1 MYIGDLH
8 IHSRYSRA
16 TSKDCTPEHLDLWAR
31 KKGIHIVGTGDFTHP
46 AWREELKEKL
56 EPAEDGLYVLK
67 KEYRIGGAGESGM
80 QPRFV
85 VTGEISSIYK
95 KGDRVRKVHSL
106 LLLPGLEAA
115 EALARRLELIGNI
128 HSDGRPI
135 LGIPCRDLLEI
146 MLETCPEGIYVPA
159 HIWTPHFSLFGA
171 FSGFETIEECFE
183 DLTPHIHAL
192 ETGLS
197 SDPPM
202 NWRVAAL
209 DRFHLIS
216 NSDAHSPAK
225 LGREANL
232 FDIEL
237 SYRGLTDAIQEGKGL
252 AGTIEFFPEEGKYHF
267 DGHRKCGLC
276 ISPQETAKY
285 GGRCPVCGKKITIGV
300 LNRIEQ
306 LADADREEGFLLPSG
321 RPFQSL
327 VPLPEV
333 IGASMGISPAGKK
346 AVEKYEQMIG
356 SLGPEFAILREIP
369 VEDIRKA
376 AGPLLAEGIR
386 RLREGKVERTPGF
399 DGEYGKIGLLTPE
412 DISSLEGQM
421 SLFTAEEMRAME
433 KSRQAEGVPDAA
445 GAGKGS
451 AAGGQKGPT
460 RKEVSGQDT
469 GRTKAPESDG
479 QQTGILE
486 EEGEASALAQME
498 PQALQPEET
507 GGLNERQREAVER
520 VGRSVAVIAGPGA
533 GKTRTLIARLNHL
546 LETRGIPPEEIT
558 AVTFTNKAAEEMRAR
573 TADSSQG
580 EGKLRK
586 DARKGQKCQKD
597 LKNRNA
603 ADVWIGTFHAICSRF
618 LQEAGRSFVVADEGL
633 QVELA
638 EKALREFGKKDS
650 PGKFLQE
657 LSRAKNGL
665 TGSLTGTGASDAFA
679 AVKNPDGQ
687 PGSGKD
693 SALGFLPGESQ
704 NRRVYEYYQKLLRQA
719 DALDY
724 DDLLLETVRL
734 LEELPEDAP
743 QRRRF
748 SYLLIDEF
756 QDINPLQY
764 HLVKEWGRGGMEL
777 FVIGDP
783 DQSIYGF
790 RGCDPKVFS
799 RLEEEYP
806 DTAVIRLEE
815 NYRSAPAILHGALG
829 VISHNEGGQRRMAAK
844 AGKGEDR
851 DGLPVRIVSAEDER
865 REAIFVAKE
874 ITRQIGGI
882 DMLDTD
888 RDGTQ
893 EGRRV
898 RGFSDMAVLYRT
910 HRQAALLEKCLRQ
923 EGIPYVVAGR
933 EDFLREREVRAAL
946 YFFRHV
952 LYPGEE
958 SSKMLCRRLLG
969 SLLGEGREE
978 ALALLAEKYRK
989 KAKKGKPVK
998 LLEEWG
1004 NDISFAGSEAMK
1016 KLTDMSVLYPT
1027 MESFLHTLSFGEDGD
1042 IRRNSGRKFTAD
1054 AVTLM
1059 TLHGSKGLEFPVVF
1073 LYGMDEGRLPLTVG
1087 GGEADLEEERRLCYV
1102 GMTRAREELILV
1114 CGGEPSPFL
1123 REIPSGDVIREQAG
1137 REDKEAVEA
1146 VQMSLFDMIL
1156 G

>member
-31 KKGIHIVGTGDFTHP
+31 KKGIHILGTGDFTHP

-67 KEYRIGGAGESGM
+67 KEYRMGGAGDSGI

-106 LLLPGLEAA
+106 LILPGLEAA
-115 EALARRLELIGNI
+115 ESLARRLELIGNI

-146 MLETCPEGIYVPA
+146 MLETAPEAVYVPA

-171 FSGFETIEECFE
+171 FSGFDAIEECFE
-183 DLTPHIHAL
+183 DLTSHIRAL

-216 NSDAHSPAK
+216 NSDAHSPGK

-237 SYRGLTDAIQEGKGL
+237 SYPNLAGAIQEGKGL

-276 ISPQETAKY
+276 ISPRETAGY
-285 GGRCPVCGKKITIGV
+285 GNKCPVCGKKITIGV

-306 LADADREEGFLLPSG
+306 LADREEGFVLPTG
-321 RPFQSL
+321 RPFESL

-333 IGASMGISPAGKK
+333 IGASMGISAAGKK
-346 AVEKYEQMIG
+346 AAETYERMTG
-356 SLGPEFAILREIP
+356 ALGPEFAILREVP

-376 AGPLLAEGIR
+376 AGPLVAEGIR

-399 DGEYGKIGLLTPE
+399 DGEYGKIGLLSPE

-421 SLFTAEEMRAME
+421 SFFTAEELQVM
-433 KSRQAEGVPDAA
+433 K
-445 GAGKGS
+445 KGS
-451 AAGGQKGPT
+451 GKKQVPEAFDQQIETEKAGEIVL
-460 RKEVSGQDT
+460 RK
-469 GRTKAPESDG
+469 PESG
-479 QQTGILE
+479 T
-486 EEGEASALAQME
+486 
-498 PQALQPEET
+498 ET
-507 GGLNERQREAVER
+507 ETIARRADSLNQRQRDAVER

-533 GKTRTLIARLNHL
+533 GKTRTLIARLCHL
-546 LETRGIPPEEIT
+546 LDERGIAPEEIT

-573 TADSSQG
+573 IEDKSVVA
-580 EGKLRK
+580 
-586 DARKGQKCQKD
+586 KGRPGR
-597 LKNRNA
+597 LSENRLGRRTS
-603 ADVWIGTFHAICSRF
+603 DIQIGTFHAICSRF
-618 LQEAGRSFVVADEGL
+618 LQEAGLSFVVADEGL
-633 QVELA
+633 QMELA
-638 EKALREFGKKDS
+638 EKTLREFDRKEAPK
-650 PGKFLQE
+650 KFLQE
-657 LSRAKNGL
+657 LSKEKNGL
-665 TGSLTGTGASDAFA
+665 YGNDAE
-679 AVKNPDGQ
+679 PDDRKSPCMYQ
-687 PGSGKD
+687 H
-693 SALGFLPGESQ
+693 
-704 NRRVYEYYQKLLRQA
+704 YQKLLRQA
-719 DALDY
+719 GALDY
-724 DDLLLETVRL
+724 DDLLLETMHR

-743 QRRRF
+743 QRRPF

-756 QDINPLQY
+756 QDVNPLQY
-764 HLVKEWGRGGMEL
+764 RLVREWSRGGREL

-799 RLEEEYP
+799 RLEEERP
-806 DTAVIRLEE
+806 DLVTIRLEE
-815 NYRSAPAILHGALG
+815 NYRCAPSILNAALG
-829 VISHNEGGQRRMAAK
+829 VISHNTGQPRRMK
-844 AGKGEDR
+844 AMAGYAEHGECSP
-851 DGLPVRIVSAEDER
+851 GLPVRMVSAEDER

-888 RDGTQ
+888 QRGAG
-893 EGRRV
+893 ENRAV

-923 EGIPYVVAGR
+923 EGIPYLVAGR
-933 EDFLREREVRAAL
+933 EDFLREREARAAL

-952 LYPGEE
+952 LYPNEE
-958 SSKMLCRRLLG
+958 AAEALCRRLLG
-969 SLLGEGREE
+969 PVLGEGREE
-978 ALALLAEKYRK
+978 GIELLMEKYRK
-989 KAKKGKPVK
+989 KVRKSRPVK
-998 LLEEWG
+998 LLEEWSG
-1004 NDISFAGSEAMK
+1004 DVRPENPDTMK

-1027 MESFLHTLSFGEDGD
+1027 MESFLQTFSFGEDGD
-1042 IRRNSGRKFTAD
+1042 VRRNGGRKFTAD

-1073 LYGMDEGRLPLTVG
+1073 LYGMDRGRFPLEFG
-1087 GGEADLEEERRLCYV
+1087 GGDADMEEERRLCYV

-1114 CGGEPSPFL
+1114 SGKESSPFL
-1123 REIPSGDVIREQAG
+1123 QELPAECVSREQA
-1137 REDKEAVEA
+1137 EKEEEVQA
-1146 VQMSLFDMIL
+1146 VQMSLFDLM
-1156 G
+1156 

>member
-1 MYIGDLH
+1 MYIGEMYIGDLH

-31 KKGIHIVGTGDFTHP
+31 KKGIHILGTGDFTHP

-67 KEYRIGGAGESGM
+67 KEYRMGGAGDSGI

-106 LLLPGLEAA
+106 LILPGLEAA
-115 EALARRLELIGNI
+115 ESLARRLELIGNI

-146 MLETCPEGIYVPA
+146 MLETAPEAVYVPA

-171 FSGFETIEECFE
+171 FSGFDAIEECFE
-183 DLTPHIHAL
+183 DLTPHIRVL

-216 NSDAHSPAK
+216 NSDAHSPGK

-232 FDIEL
+232 FDMEL
-237 SYRGLTDAIQEGKGL
+237 SYPNLAGAIQEGKGL

-276 ISPQETAKY
+276 ISPRETAGY
-285 GGRCPVCGKKITIGV
+285 GNKCPVCGKKITIGV

-306 LADADREEGFLLPSG
+306 LADREEGFVLPTG
-321 RPFQSL
+321 RPFESL

-333 IGASMGISPAGKK
+333 IGASMGISAAGKK
-346 AVEKYEQMIG
+346 AAETYERMTG
-356 SLGPEFAILREIP
+356 ALGPEFAILREVP

-376 AGPLLAEGIR
+376 AGPLVAEGIR

-399 DGEYGKIGLLTPE
+399 DGEYGKIGLLSPE

-421 SLFTAEEMRAME
+421 SFFTAEELQVM
-433 KSRQAEGVPDAA
+433 K
-445 GAGKGS
+445 KGS
-451 AAGGQKGPT
+451 GKKQVPEAFDQQIETEKAEEMAL
-460 RKEVSGQDT
+460 RKQESGT
-469 GRTKAPESDG
+469 
-479 QQTGILE
+479 
-486 EEGEASALAQME
+486 
-498 PQALQPEET
+498 ET
-507 GGLNERQREAVER
+507 ETIARRADSLNQRQRDAVER

-533 GKTRTLIARLNHL
+533 GKTRTLIARLCHL
-546 LETRGIPPEEIT
+546 LGKRGIAPEEIT
-558 AVTFTNKAAEEMRAR
+558 AVTFTNKAAEEMRVRIEDITVVAKGRPGRLSENRLGRR
-573 TADSSQG
+573 TSDMQ
-580 EGKLRK
+580 
-586 DARKGQKCQKD
+586 
-597 LKNRNA
+597 
-603 ADVWIGTFHAICSRF
+603 IGTFHAICSRF
-618 LQEAGRSFVVADEGL
+618 LQEAGLSFVVADEGL
-633 QVELA
+633 QMELA
-638 EKALREFGKKDS
+638 EKTLREFDRKEAPK
-650 PGKFLQE
+650 KFLQE
-657 LSRAKNGL
+657 LSKEKNGL
-665 TGSLTGTGASDAFA
+665 YGNDAEPDDR
-679 AVKNPDGQ
+679 KNPCMYQ
-687 PGSGKD
+687 H
-693 SALGFLPGESQ
+693 
-704 NRRVYEYYQKLLRQA
+704 YQKLLRQA
-719 DALDY
+719 GALDY
-724 DDLLLETVRL
+724 DDLLLETMHR

-743 QRRRF
+743 QRRPF

-756 QDINPLQY
+756 QDVNPLQY
-764 HLVKEWGRGGMEL
+764 RLVREWSRGGREL

-799 RLEEEYP
+799 RLEEERP
-806 DTAVIRLEE
+806 DLVTIRLEE
-815 NYRSAPAILHGALG
+815 NYRCAPSILNAALG
-829 VISHNEGGQRRMAAK
+829 VISHNTGQARRMK
-844 AGKGEDR
+844 AMAGYAEHGECSP
-851 DGLPVRIVSAEDER
+851 GLPVRMVSAKDER

-888 RDGTQ
+888 QRGAG
-893 EGRRV
+893 ENRAV

-923 EGIPYVVAGR
+923 EGIPYLVAGR
-933 EDFLREREVRAAL
+933 EDFLREREARAAL

-952 LYPGEE
+952 LYPNEE
-958 SSKMLCRRLLG
+958 AAEALCRRLLG
-969 SLLGEGREE
+969 PVLGEGREE
-978 ALALLAEKYRK
+978 GIELLVEKYRK
-989 KAKKGKPVK
+989 KVRKSRPVK
-998 LLEEWG
+998 LLEEWSG
-1004 NDISFAGSEAMK
+1004 DVRPENPDTMK

-1027 MESFLHTLSFGEDGD
+1027 MESFLQTFSFGEDGD
-1042 IRRNSGRKFTAD
+1042 VRRNGGRKFTAD

-1073 LYGMDEGRLPLTVG
+1073 LYGMDRGRFPLEFG
-1087 GGEADLEEERRLCYV
+1087 GGDADMEEERRLCYV

-1114 CGGEPSPFL
+1114 SGKESSPFL
-1123 REIPSGDVIREQAG
+1123 QELPAECVSREQA
-1137 REDKEAVEA
+1137 EKEEEVQA
-1146 VQMSLFDMIL
+1146 VQMSLFDLM
-1156 G
+1156 

>member
-232 FDIEL
+232 FDMEL
-237 SYRGLTDAIQEGKGL
+237 SFQGLAGAVQEGKGL
-252 AGTIEFFPEEGKYHF
+252 EGTIEFFPEEGKYHF

-306 LADADREEGFLLPSG
+306 LADADREEGFVLPAG
-321 RPFQSL
+321 RPFESL

-333 IGASMGISPAGKK
+333 IGASMGISAAGKK
-346 AVEKYEQMIG
+346 AVETYERMIRN
-356 SLGPEFAILREIP
+356 LGPEFAILREVP

-376 AGPLLAEGIR
+376 AGPLVAEGIR

-421 SLFTAEEMRAME
+421 SFFTAQELRAME
-433 KSRQAEGVPDAA
+433 KGHQERNPETDMAH
-445 GAGKGS
+445 KGS
-451 AAGGQKGPT
+451 DMGEQAGGK
-460 RKEVSGQDT
+460 RHRE
-469 GRTKAPESDG
+469 
-479 QQTGILE
+479 
-486 EEGEASALAQME
+486 M
-498 PQALQPEET
+498 PEET
-507 GGLNERQREAVER
+507 DASGRQDSELPGEAAGPGDSKAKAEAGSRSAGLNPRQQEAVER
-520 VGRSVAVIAGPGA
+520 IAPSVAVIAGPGA
-533 GKTRTLIARLNHL
+533 GKTRTLTYRLRYL
-546 LETRGIPPEEIT
+546 LEKRGIAPEEIT
-558 AVTFTNKAAEEMRAR
+558 AVTFTNKAAEELRAR
-573 TADSSQG
+573 MEAESAVR
-580 EGKLRK
+580 EGQPGPLSGN
-586 DARKGQKCQKD
+586 RKGRRATDIQ
-597 LKNRNA
+597 
-603 ADVWIGTFHAICSRF
+603 IGTFHAICSRF
-618 LQEAGRSFVVADEGL
+618 LQESGLSFVVADEGL
-633 QVELA
+633 QMELA
-638 EKALREFGKKDS
+638 ERALREFDGKES
-650 PGKFLQE
+650 PGKLLQE
-657 LSRAKNGL
+657 LSKEKNGL
-665 TGSLTGTGASDAFA
+665 YDDSEPADR
-679 AVKNPDGQ
+679 KNPHI
-687 PGSGKD
+687 
-693 SALGFLPGESQ
+693 
-704 NRRVYEYYQKLLRQA
+704 YEYYQKLLRQA
-719 DALDY
+719 GALDY
-724 DDLLLETVRL
+724 DDLLLETLRL
-734 LEELPEDAP
+734 LGELPEEAP
-743 QRRRF
+743 ERRCF

-764 HLVKEWGRGGMEL
+764 RLVREWSRGGKEL

-799 RLEEEYP
+799 RLGGERP
-806 DTAVIRLEE
+806 DLVPIRLEE
-815 NYRSAPAILHGALG
+815 NYRSAPPILNAALG
-829 VISHNEGGQRRMAAK
+829 LISHNPGQPRGMKAMAGHAERP
-844 AGKGEDR
+844 AP
-851 DGLPVRIVSAEDER
+851 PVRMVSAEDER

-888 RDGTQ
+888 RNSAG
-893 EGRRV
+893 ENRAV

-946 YFFRHV
+946 YFFRYV

-958 SSKMLCRRLLG
+958 ASEALCRRLLG
-969 SLLGEGREE
+969 PALGEGPEE
-978 ALALLAEKYRK
+978 RIGLLVEKYRK
-989 KAKKGKPVK
+989 KVRKSRPVK
-998 LLEEWG
+998 LLEEWCG
-1004 NDISFAGSEAMK
+1004 DVEPENPDNMK

-1027 MESFLHTLSFGEDGD
+1027 MEGFLQTLSFGEDGD
-1042 IRRNSGRKFTAD
+1042 IRRNGGRKFTAD

-1073 LYGMDEGRLPLTVG
+1073 LYGMDKGRFPLEFG
-1087 GGEADLEEERRLCYV
+1087 GGETDMEEERRLCYV

-1114 CGGEPSPFL
+1114 GGKESSPFL
-1123 REIPSGDVIREQAG
+1123 QELPTGCVSREQA
-1137 REDKEAVEA
+1137 EKEEEVQA
-1146 VQMSLFDMIL
+1146 VQMSLFDLM
-1156 G
+1156 

>member
-232 FDIEL
+232 FDMEL
-237 SYRGLTDAIQEGKGL
+237 SFQGLAGAVQEGKGL
-252 AGTIEFFPEEGKYHF
+252 EGTIEFFPEEGKYHF

-306 LADADREEGFLLPSG
+306 LADADREEGFVLPAG
-321 RPFQSL
+321 RPFESL

-333 IGASMGISPAGKK
+333 IGASMGISAAGKK
-346 AVEKYEQMIG
+346 AMETYEQMIG
-356 SLGPEFAILREIP
+356 GLGPEFAILREVP

-376 AGPLLAEGIR
+376 AGPLVAEGIR

-399 DGEYGKIGLLTPE
+399 DGEYGKIGLLSPE

-421 SLFTAEEMRAME
+421 SFFTAQELRAME
-433 KSRQAEGVPDAA
+433 KRHQERNPETDKAH
-445 GAGKGS
+445 KGS
-451 AAGGQKGPT
+451 DMGERAGGK
-460 RKEVSGQDT
+460 RHRE
-469 GRTKAPESDG
+469 
-479 QQTGILE
+479 
-486 EEGEASALAQME
+486 M
-498 PQALQPEET
+498 PEET
-507 GGLNERQREAVER
+507 DASGRQDSELPGEAAGPGDSKAKAEAGSRPAGLNSCQQEAVER
-520 VGRSVAVIAGPGA
+520 IAPSVAVIAGPGA
-533 GKTRTLIARLNHL
+533 GKTRTLIARLRHL
-546 LETRGIPPEEIT
+546 LEKRGIAPEEIT
-558 AVTFTNKAAEEMRAR
+558 AVTFTNKAAEELRAR
-573 TADSSQG
+573 MEAESAVR
-580 EGKLRK
+580 EGQPGPLSGN
-586 DARKGQKCQKD
+586 RKGRRATDIQ
-597 LKNRNA
+597 
-603 ADVWIGTFHAICSRF
+603 IGTFHAICSRF
-618 LQEAGRSFVVADEGL
+618 LQESGLSFVVADEGL
-633 QVELA
+633 QMELA
-638 EKALREFGKKDS
+638 QRALREFDGKES

-657 LSRAKNGL
+657 LSKEKNGL
-665 TGSLTGTGASDAFA
+665 YDDSEPADR
-679 AVKNPDGQ
+679 KNPHI
-687 PGSGKD
+687 
-693 SALGFLPGESQ
+693 
-704 NRRVYEYYQKLLRQA
+704 YEYYQKLLRQA
-719 DALDY
+719 GALDY
-724 DDLLLETVRL
+724 DDLLLETLRL
-734 LEELPEDAP
+734 LGELPEEAP
-743 QRRRF
+743 ERRCF
-748 SYLLIDEF
+748 SYLLVDEF

-764 HLVKEWGRGGMEL
+764 RLVREWSRGGKEL

-799 RLEEEYP
+799 RLGGERP
-806 DTAVIRLEE
+806 DLVPIRLEE
-815 NYRSAPAILHGALG
+815 NYRSAPPILNAALG
-829 VISHNEGGQRRMAAK
+829 LISHNPGQPRRMK
-844 AGKGEDR
+844 AMAGHAER
-851 DGLPVRIVSAEDER
+851 PAPPVRIVSAEDER

-888 RDGTQ
+888 RNSAG
-893 EGRRV
+893 ENRAV

-958 SSKMLCRRLLG
+958 ASEALCHRLLNPA
-969 SLLGEGREE
+969 LGEGREE
-978 ALALLAEKYRK
+978 RIGLLVEKYRK
-989 KAKKGKPVK
+989 KVRKSRPVK
-998 LLEEWG
+998 LLEEWSG
-1004 NDISFAGSEAMK
+1004 DVRPENPDNMK

-1027 MESFLHTLSFGEDGD
+1027 MEGFLQTLSFGEDGD
-1042 IRRNSGRKFTAD
+1042 IRRNGGRKFTAD

-1073 LYGMDEGRLPLTVG
+1073 LYGMDKGRFPLEFG
-1087 GGEADLEEERRLCYV
+1087 GGGTDMEEERRLCYV

-1114 CGGEPSPFL
+1114 GGKESSPFL
-1123 REIPSGDVIREQAG
+1123 QELPTGCVSREQA
-1137 REDKEAVEA
+1137 EKEEEVQA
-1146 VQMSLFDMIL
+1146 VQMSLFDLM
-1156 G
+1156 

>member
-31 KKGIHIVGTGDFTHP
+31 KKGIHILGTGDFTHP

-67 KEYRIGGAGESGM
+67 KEYRMGGAGDSGI

-106 LLLPGLEAA
+106 LILPGLEAA
-115 EALARRLELIGNI
+115 ESLARRLELIGNI

-146 MLETCPEGIYVPA
+146 MLETAPDAVYVPA

-171 FSGFETIEECFE
+171 FSGFDTIEECFE
-183 DLTPHIHAL
+183 DLTPHIRAL

-216 NSDAHSPAK
+216 NSDAHSPGK

-237 SYRGLTDAIQEGKGL
+237 SYPNLAGAIQEGKGL

-276 ISPQETAKY
+276 ISPRETAGY
-285 GGRCPVCGKKITIGV
+285 GNKCPVCGKKITIGV

-306 LADADREEGFLLPSG
+306 LADREEGFVLPTG
-321 RPFQSL
+321 RPFESL

-333 IGASMGISPAGKK
+333 IGASMGISAAGKK
-346 AVEKYEQMIG
+346 AAETYERMTG
-356 SLGPEFAILREIP
+356 ALGPEFAILREVP

-376 AGPLLAEGIR
+376 AGPLVAEGIR
-386 RLREGKVERTPGF
+386 RLREGKVKRTPGF
-399 DGEYGKIGLLTPE
+399 DGEYGKIGLLSPE

-421 SLFTAEEMRAME
+421 SFFTAEELQLM
-433 KSRQAEGVPDAA
+433 K
-445 GAGKGS
+445 KGS
-451 AAGGQKGPT
+451 GKKQVPEAFGQQIETEKAEEIAL
-460 RKEVSGQDT
+460 RK
-469 GRTKAPESDG
+469 PESGTETETIARRTDSLNQR
-479 QQTGILE
+479 QQD
-486 EEGEASALAQME
+486 
-498 PQALQPEET
+498 
-507 GGLNERQREAVER
+507 AVER

-533 GKTRTLIARLNHL
+533 GKTRTLIARLCQL
-546 LETRGIPPEEIT
+546 LAERGITPEEIT
-558 AVTFTNKAAEEMRAR
+558 AVTFTNKAAEEMRVRIEDITVVAKGRPGRLSENRRGRR
-573 TADSSQG
+573 TSDIQ
-580 EGKLRK
+580 
-586 DARKGQKCQKD
+586 
-597 LKNRNA
+597 
-603 ADVWIGTFHAICSRF
+603 IGTFHAICSRF
-618 LQEAGRSFVVADEGL
+618 LQEAGLSFVVADEGL
-633 QVELA
+633 QMELA
-638 EKALREFGKKDS
+638 EKTLREFDGKEAPK
-650 PGKFLQE
+650 KFLQE
-657 LSRAKNGL
+657 LSKEKNGL
-665 TGSLTGTGASDAFA
+665 YGNDAEPDDR
-679 AVKNPDGQ
+679 KNPCMYQ
-687 PGSGKD
+687 H
-693 SALGFLPGESQ
+693 
-704 NRRVYEYYQKLLRQA
+704 YQKLLRQA
-719 DALDY
+719 GALDY
-724 DDLLLETVRL
+724 DDLLLETMHL

-743 QRRRF
+743 QRRPF

-756 QDINPLQY
+756 QDVNPLQY
-764 HLVKEWGRGGMEL
+764 RLVREWSRGGREL

-799 RLEEEYP
+799 RLEEERP
-806 DTAVIRLEE
+806 DLVTIRLEE
-815 NYRSAPAILHGALG
+815 NYRCAPSILNAALG
-829 VISHNEGGQRRMAAK
+829 VISHNTGQPRRMK
-844 AGKGEDR
+844 AMAGDAEHGECSP
-851 DGLPVRIVSAEDER
+851 GLPVRMVSAEDER

-888 RDGTQ
+888 QRGAG
-893 EGRRV
+893 ENRAV

-923 EGIPYVVAGR
+923 EGIPYLVAGR
-933 EDFLREREVRAAL
+933 EDFLQEREARAAL

-952 LYPGEE
+952 LYPNEE
-958 SSKMLCRRLLG
+958 AAEALCRRLLG
-969 SLLGEGREE
+969 PVLGEGREE
-978 ALALLAEKYRK
+978 GIELLVEKYRK
-989 KAKKGKPVK
+989 KVRKSRPVK
-998 LLEEWG
+998 LLEEWSG
-1004 NDISFAGSEAMK
+1004 DVRPENPDTMK

-1027 MESFLHTLSFGEDGD
+1027 MESFLQTLSFGEDGD
-1042 IRRNSGRKFTAD
+1042 VRRNGGRKFTAD

-1073 LYGMDEGRLPLTVG
+1073 LYGMDRGRFPLEFGEGD
-1087 GGEADLEEERRLCYV
+1087 ADMEEERRLCYV

-1114 CGGEPSPFL
+1114 SGKESSPFL
-1123 REIPSGDVIREQAG
+1123 QELPAECVSREQA
-1137 REDKEAVEA
+1137 EKEEEMQA
-1146 VQMSLFDMIL
+1146 VQMSLFDLM
-1156 G
+1156 

>member
-16 TSKDCTPEHLDLWAR
+16 TSRDCTPEYLDLWAR

-67 KEYRIGGAGESGM
+67 KEYRLEGAGDSVR

-115 EALARRLELIGNI
+115 ETLARRLELIGNI

-146 MLETCPEGIYVPA
+146 MLEAAPAGVYVPA

-171 FSGFETIEECFE
+171 FSGFETLEECFE
-183 DLTPHIHAL
+183 DLSPYIHAL

-202 NWRVAAL
+202 NWRVSAL
-209 DRFHLIS
+209 DRFQLIS

-237 SYRGLTDAIQEGKGL
+237 SFQGLAEAIRQGKGL

-276 ISPQETAKY
+276 ISPRETAGY
-285 GGRCPVCGKKITIGV
+285 GNRCPICGKKITIGV
-300 LNRIEQ
+300 LNRVEQ
-306 LADADREEGFLLPSG
+306 LADRQEGFVLPTG
-321 RPFQSL
+321 RPFESL

-333 IGASMGISPAGKK
+333 IGSSMGISATGKK
-346 AVEKYEQMIG
+346 AAEKYEQMIQA
-356 SLGPEFAILREIP
+356 LGPEFAILREIP

-376 AGPLLAEGIR
+376 AGPLVAEGIL
-386 RLREGKVERTPGF
+386 RLRQGQVKRTPGY

-412 DISSLEGQM
+412 DISRLEGQM
-421 SLFTAEEMRAME
+421 SFFTAEELRVME
-433 KSRQAEGVPDAA
+433 KGRAVADTEIAGQKT
-445 GAGKGS
+445 GAGKNS
-451 AAGGQKGPT
+451 DIDLQKAWIGNDVENG
-460 RKEVSGQDT
+460 RQKSEAEDDQDT
-469 GRTKAPESDG
+469 HIQTNRQISDVS
-479 QQTGILE
+479 T
-486 EEGEASALAQME
+486 
-498 PQALQPEET
+498 T
-507 GGLNERQREAVER
+507 DNLNERQREAVER
-520 VGRSVAVIAGPGA
+520 AGRSVAVIAGPGA
-533 GKTRTLIARLNHL
+533 GKTRTLIARLRYL
-546 LETRGIPPEEIT
+546 LDKRGIRPEEIT

-573 TADSSQG
+573 MADDSQ
-580 EGKLRK
+580 EASQK
-586 DARKGQKCQKD
+586 DSKGQKSQKSRKNQKD
-597 LKNRNA
+597 WGGA
-603 ADVWIGTFHAICSRF
+603 EVWIGTFHAVCARF
-618 LQEAGRSFVVADEGL
+618 LQEAGHSFVVADEGL
-633 QVELA
+633 QTELA
-638 EKALREFGKKDS
+638 EKALREFEKKDS

-657 LSRAKNGL
+657 LSRMKNGL
-665 TGSLTGTGASDAFA
+665 QGNNSFVEPVSSRA
-679 AVKNPDGQ
+679 AAPKREAGLGENAAADGKNW
-687 PGSGKD
+687 
-693 SALGFLPGESQ
+693 
-704 NRRVYEYYQKLLRQA
+704 RVYQYYQRLLRQA
-719 DALDY
+719 GAYDY
-724 DDLLLETVRL
+724 DDLLLETLKL
-734 LEELPEDAP
+734 LEEMPEDAP

-748 SYLLIDEF
+748 SCLLIDEF

-764 HLVKEWGRGGMEL
+764 RLVKEWGRGSMEEGHSREL

-790 RGCDPKVFS
+790 RGSNSKAFS
-799 RLEEEYP
+799 RLGEEYP
-806 DTAVIRLEE
+806 DLSLIRLEE
-815 NYRSAPAILHGALG
+815 NYRSAPAILHAALG
-829 VISHNEGGQRRMAAK
+829 VISHNEGEPRRMRAMAPK
-844 AGKGEDR
+844 AGQGA
-851 DGLPVRIVSAEDER
+851 GLPVRIVSAEDER
-865 REAIFVAKE
+865 GEAIFVARE
-874 ITRQIGGI
+874 IIRQIGGI

-888 RDGTQ
+888 RDGTR
-893 EGRRV
+893 EGRRA
-898 RGFSDMAVLYRT
+898 RGFSDIAVLYRT

-923 EGIPYVVAGR
+923 EGIPYLVAGR

-946 YFFRHV
+946 YFFRHI
-952 LYPGEE
+952 LYPEE
-958 SSKMLCRRLLG
+958 TAWGVLCQRLLG
-969 SLLGEGREE
+969 PFLGENREE
-978 ALALLAEKYRK
+978 GLNLLTEKYRK

-998 LLEEWG
+998 LLEEWCG
-1004 NDISFAGSEAMK
+1004 EFPFENQDAMK
-1016 KLTDMSVLYPT
+1016 KLTDMSVLCPT
-1027 MESFLHTLSFGEDGD
+1027 MESFFQTLSFGEDGD

-1073 LYGMDEGRLPLTVG
+1073 LYGLDKGRLPLEF
-1087 GGEADLEEERRLCYV
+1087 GGETDLEEERRLCYV

-1114 CGGEPSPFL
+1114 CGREPSLFL
-1123 REIPSGDVIREQAG
+1123 EEIPAGDAKWERAG
-1137 REDKEAVEA
+1137 KEEEEAVQA
-1146 VQMSLFDMIL
+1146 VQMSLFDLI
-1156 G
+1156 

>member
-31 KKGIHIVGTGDFTHP
+31 KKGIHILGTGDFTHP

-67 KEYRIGGAGESGM
+67 KEYRMGGAGDSGI

-106 LLLPGLEAA
+106 LILPGLEAA
-115 EALARRLELIGNI
+115 ESLARRLELIGNI

-146 MLETCPEGIYVPA
+146 MLETAPEAVYVPA

-171 FSGFETIEECFE
+171 FSGFDAIEECFE
-183 DLTPHIHAL
+183 DLTPHIRAL

-216 NSDAHSPAK
+216 NSDAHSPGK

-237 SYRGLTDAIQEGKGL
+237 SYPNLAGAIQEGKGL

-276 ISPQETAKY
+276 ISPRETAGY
-285 GGRCPVCGKKITIGV
+285 GNKCPVCGKKITIGV

-306 LADADREEGFLLPSG
+306 LADREEGFVLPTG
-321 RPFQSL
+321 RPFESL

-333 IGASMGISPAGKK
+333 IGASMGISAAGKK
-346 AVEKYEQMIG
+346 AAETYERMTG
-356 SLGPEFAILREIP
+356 ALGPEFAILREVP

-376 AGPLLAEGIR
+376 AGPLVAEGIR

-399 DGEYGKIGLLTPE
+399 DGEYGKIGLLSPE

-421 SLFTAEEMRAME
+421 SFFTAEELQVM
-433 KSRQAEGVPDAA
+433 K
-445 GAGKGS
+445 KGS
-451 AAGGQKGPT
+451 GKKQVPEAFDQQIETEKAGEIVL
-460 RKEVSGQDT
+460 RK
-469 GRTKAPESDG
+469 PESG
-479 QQTGILE
+479 T
-486 EEGEASALAQME
+486 
-498 PQALQPEET
+498 ET
-507 GGLNERQREAVER
+507 ETIARRADSLNQHQRDAVER

-533 GKTRTLIARLNHL
+533 GKTRTLIARLCHL
-546 LETRGIPPEEIT
+546 LAERGIAPEEIT
-558 AVTFTNKAAEEMRAR
+558 AVTFTNKAAEEMRTRIEDKTVVEKGRPGRLSESRLGRR
-573 TADSSQG
+573 TSGMQ
-580 EGKLRK
+580 
-586 DARKGQKCQKD
+586 
-597 LKNRNA
+597 
-603 ADVWIGTFHAICSRF
+603 IGTFHAICSRF
-618 LQEAGRSFVVADEGL
+618 LQEAGLSFVVADEGL
-633 QVELA
+633 QMELA
-638 EKALREFGKKDS
+638 EKTLREFDGKEAPK
-650 PGKFLQE
+650 KFLQE
-657 LSRAKNGL
+657 LSKEKNGL
-665 TGSLTGTGASDAFA
+665 YGNDAEPDDR
-679 AVKNPDGQ
+679 KNPCMYQ
-687 PGSGKD
+687 H
-693 SALGFLPGESQ
+693 
-704 NRRVYEYYQKLLRQA
+704 YQKLLRQA
-719 DALDY
+719 GALDY
-724 DDLLLETVRL
+724 DDLLLETMHR

-743 QRRRF
+743 QRRPF

-756 QDINPLQY
+756 QDVNPLQY
-764 HLVKEWGRGGMEL
+764 RLVREWSRGGREL

-799 RLEEEYP
+799 RLEEERP
-806 DTAVIRLEE
+806 DLVTIRLEE
-815 NYRSAPAILHGALG
+815 NYRCAPSILNAALG
-829 VISHNEGGQRRMAAK
+829 VISHNTGQPRRMK
-844 AGKGEDR
+844 AMAGDAEHGECSP
-851 DGLPVRIVSAEDER
+851 GLPVRMVSAEDER

-888 RDGTQ
+888 QRGAG
-893 EGRRV
+893 ENRAV

-923 EGIPYVVAGR
+923 EGIPYLVAGR
-933 EDFLREREVRAAL
+933 EDFLREREARAAL

-952 LYPGEE
+952 LYPNEE
-958 SSKMLCRRLLG
+958 AAEALCRRLLG
-969 SLLGEGREE
+969 PVLGEGREE
-978 ALALLAEKYRK
+978 GIELLVEKYRK
-989 KAKKGKPVK
+989 KVRKSRPVK
-998 LLEEWG
+998 LLEEWSG
-1004 NDISFAGSEAMK
+1004 DVRPENPDTMK

-1027 MESFLHTLSFGEDGD
+1027 MESFLQTLSFGEDGD
-1042 IRRNSGRKFTAD
+1042 VRRNGGRKFTAD

-1073 LYGMDEGRLPLTVG
+1073 LYGMDRGRFPLEFGEGD
-1087 GGEADLEEERRLCYV
+1087 ADMEEERRLCYV

-1114 CGGEPSPFL
+1114 SGKESSPFL
-1123 REIPSGDVIREQAG
+1123 QELPAECVSREQA
-1137 REDKEAVEA
+1137 EKEEEMQA
-1146 VQMSLFDMIL
+1146 VQMSLFDLM
-1156 G
+1156 

>member
-31 KKGIHIVGTGDFTHP
+31 KKGIHILGTGDFTHP

-67 KEYRIGGAGESGM
+67 KEYRIGGAGDSGI

-95 KGDRVRKVHSL
+95 KGDCVRKVHSL
-106 LLLPGLEAA
+106 LILPGLEAA
-115 EALARRLELIGNI
+115 ETLARRLELIGNI

-146 MLETCPEGIYVPA
+146 MLETAPDAVYVPA

-171 FSGFETIEECFE
+171 FSGFDTIEECFE
-183 DLTPHIHAL
+183 DLTPHIRVL

-216 NSDAHSPAK
+216 NSDAHSPGK

-237 SYRGLTDAIQEGKGL
+237 SYQNLAGAIQEGKGL

-276 ISPQETAKY
+276 ISPRETAGY
-285 GGRCPVCGKKITIGV
+285 GNKCPVCGKKITIGV

-306 LADADREEGFLLPSG
+306 LADREEGFVLPTG
-321 RPFQSL
+321 RPFESL

-333 IGASMGISPAGKK
+333 IGASMGISAAGKK
-346 AVEKYEQMIG
+346 AAETYERMTG
-356 SLGPEFAILREIP
+356 ALGPEFAILREVP

-376 AGPLLAEGIR
+376 AGPLVAEGIR
-386 RLREGKVERTPGF
+386 RLREGKVKRTPGF
-399 DGEYGKIGLLTPE
+399 DGEYGKIGLFSPE

-421 SLFTAEEMRAME
+421 SFFTAEELQLM
-433 KSRQAEGVPDAA
+433 K
-445 GAGKGS
+445 KGS
-451 AAGGQKGPT
+451 GKKQVPEAFGQQIETEKAEEIAL
-460 RKEVSGQDT
+460 RK
-469 GRTKAPESDG
+469 PESG
-479 QQTGILE
+479 TE
-486 EEGEASALAQME
+486 TEAIAQR
-498 PQALQPEET
+498 T
-507 GGLNERQREAVER
+507 DSLNQRQRDAVER

-533 GKTRTLIARLNHL
+533 GKTRTLIARLRHL
-546 LETRGIPPEEIT
+546 LDERGIAPEEIT

-573 TADSSQG
+573 IEDESVVA
-580 EGKLRK
+580 
-586 DARKGQKCQKD
+586 KGRPGR
-597 LKNRNA
+597 LSENRRGRRTS
-603 ADVWIGTFHAICSRF
+603 DIQIGTFHAICSRF
-618 LQEAGRSFVVADEGL
+618 LQEAGLSFVVADEGL
-633 QVELA
+633 QMELA
-638 EKALREFGKKDS
+638 EKTLREFDGKEAPK
-650 PGKFLQE
+650 KFLQE
-657 LSRAKNGL
+657 LSKEKNGL
-665 TGSLTGTGASDAFA
+665 YGNDAEPDDR
-679 AVKNPDGQ
+679 KNPCMYQ
-687 PGSGKD
+687 H
-693 SALGFLPGESQ
+693 
-704 NRRVYEYYQKLLRQA
+704 YQKLLRQA
-719 DALDY
+719 GALDY
-724 DDLLLETVRL
+724 DDLLLETMHL

-743 QRRRF
+743 QRRPF

-756 QDINPLQY
+756 QDVNPLQY
-764 HLVKEWGRGGMEL
+764 RLVREWSRGGREL

-799 RLEEEYP
+799 RLEEERP
-806 DTAVIRLEE
+806 DLVTIRLEE
-815 NYRSAPAILHGALG
+815 NYRCAPSILKAALG
-829 VISHNEGGQRRMAAK
+829 VISRNTGQARRMK
-844 AGKGEDR
+844 AMAGYAEHGECIP
-851 DGLPVRIVSAEDER
+851 GLPVRMVSAEDER

-888 RDGTQ
+888 QRGAG
-893 EGRRV
+893 ENRAV

-923 EGIPYVVAGR
+923 EGIPYLVAGR
-933 EDFLREREVRAAL
+933 EDFLQEREARAAL

-952 LYPGEE
+952 LYPNEE
-958 SSKMLCRRLLG
+958 AAEALCRRLLG
-969 SLLGEGREE
+969 PVLGEGREE
-978 ALALLAEKYRK
+978 GIELLVEKYRK
-989 KAKKGKPVK
+989 KVRKSRPVK

-1004 NDISFAGSEAMK
+1004 GDVRPENPDTMK

-1027 MESFLHTLSFGEDGD
+1027 MENFLQTLSFGEDGD
-1042 IRRNSGRKFTAD
+1042 VRRNGGRKFTAD

-1073 LYGMDEGRLPLTVG
+1073 LYGMDRGRFPLEFG
-1087 GGEADLEEERRLCYV
+1087 GGDADMEEERRLCYV

-1114 CGGEPSPFL
+1114 SGKESSPFL
-1123 REIPSGDVIREQAG
+1123 QELPTECVSQEQA
-1137 REDKEAVEA
+1137 EKEEEVQA
-1146 VQMSLFDMIL
+1146 VQMSLFDLM
-1156 G
+1156 

>member
-232 FDIEL
+232 FDMEL
-237 SYRGLTDAIQEGKGL
+237 SFQGLAGAVQEGKGL
-252 AGTIEFFPEEGKYHF
+252 EGTIEFFPEEGKYHF

-306 LADADREEGFLLPSG
+306 LADADREEGFVLPAG
-321 RPFQSL
+321 RPFESL

-333 IGASMGISPAGKK
+333 IGASMGISAAGKK
-346 AVEKYEQMIG
+346 AMETYERMIRN
-356 SLGPEFAILREIP
+356 LGPEFAILREVP

-376 AGPLLAEGIR
+376 AGPLVAEGIR

-421 SLFTAEEMRAME
+421 SFFTAQELRAME
-433 KSRQAEGVPDAA
+433 KGHQERNPETDMAH
-445 GAGKGS
+445 KGS
-451 AAGGQKGPT
+451 DMGEQAGGK
-460 RKEVSGQDT
+460 RHRE
-469 GRTKAPESDG
+469 
-479 QQTGILE
+479 
-486 EEGEASALAQME
+486 M
-498 PQALQPEET
+498 PEET
-507 GGLNERQREAVER
+507 DASGRQDSELPGEAAGPGDSKAKAEAGSRSAGLNPRQQEAVER
-520 VGRSVAVIAGPGA
+520 IAPSVAVIAGPGA
-533 GKTRTLIARLNHL
+533 GKTRTLTYRLRYL
-546 LETRGIPPEEIT
+546 LEKRGIAPEEIT
-558 AVTFTNKAAEEMRAR
+558 AVTFTNKAAEELRAR
-573 TADSSQG
+573 MEAESAVR
-580 EGKLRK
+580 EGQPGPLSGN
-586 DARKGQKCQKD
+586 RKGRRATDIQ
-597 LKNRNA
+597 
-603 ADVWIGTFHAICSRF
+603 IGTFHAICSRF
-618 LQEAGRSFVVADEGL
+618 LQESGLSFVVADEGL
-633 QVELA
+633 QMELA
-638 EKALREFGKKDS
+638 ERALREFDGKES
-650 PGKFLQE
+650 PGKLLQE
-657 LSRAKNGL
+657 LSKEKNGL
-665 TGSLTGTGASDAFA
+665 YDDSEPADR
-679 AVKNPDGQ
+679 KNPHI
-687 PGSGKD
+687 
-693 SALGFLPGESQ
+693 
-704 NRRVYEYYQKLLRQA
+704 YEYYQKLLRQA
-719 DALDY
+719 GALDY
-724 DDLLLETVRL
+724 DDLLLETLRL
-734 LEELPEDAP
+734 LGELPEEAP
-743 QRRRF
+743 ERRCF

-764 HLVKEWGRGGMEL
+764 RLVREWSRGGKEL

-799 RLEEEYP
+799 RLGGERP
-806 DTAVIRLEE
+806 DLVPIRLEE
-815 NYRSAPAILHGALG
+815 NYRSAPPILNAALG
-829 VISHNEGGQRRMAAK
+829 LISHNPGQPRGMKAMAGHAERP
-844 AGKGEDR
+844 AP
-851 DGLPVRIVSAEDER
+851 PVRMVSAEDER

-888 RDGTQ
+888 RNSAG
-893 EGRRV
+893 ENRAV

-946 YFFRHV
+946 YFFRYV

-958 SSKMLCRRLLG
+958 ASEALCRRLLG
-969 SLLGEGREE
+969 PALGEGPEE
-978 ALALLAEKYRK
+978 RIGLLVEKYRK
-989 KAKKGKPVK
+989 KVRKSRPVK
-998 LLEEWG
+998 LLEEWCG
-1004 NDISFAGSEAMK
+1004 DVEPENPDNMK

-1027 MESFLHTLSFGEDGD
+1027 MEGFLQTLSFGEDGD
-1042 IRRNSGRKFTAD
+1042 IRRNGGRKFTAD

-1073 LYGMDEGRLPLTVG
+1073 LYGMDKGRFPLEFG
-1087 GGEADLEEERRLCYV
+1087 GGETDMEEERRLCYV

-1114 CGGEPSPFL
+1114 GGKESSPFL
-1123 REIPSGDVIREQAG
+1123 QELPTGCVSREQA
-1137 REDKEAVEA
+1137 EKEEEVQA
-1146 VQMSLFDMIL
+1146 VQMSLFDLM
-1156 G
+1156 

>member
-232 FDIEL
+232 FDMEL
-237 SYRGLTDAIQEGKGL
+237 SFQGLAGAVQEGKGL
-252 AGTIEFFPEEGKYHF
+252 EGTIEFFPEEGKYHF

-306 LADADREEGFLLPSG
+306 LADADREEGFVLPAG
-321 RPFQSL
+321 RPFESL

-333 IGASMGISPAGKK
+333 IGASMGISAAGKK
-346 AVEKYEQMIG
+346 AVETYERMIRN
-356 SLGPEFAILREIP
+356 LGPEFAILREVP

-376 AGPLLAEGIR
+376 AGPLVAEGIR

-421 SLFTAEEMRAME
+421 SFFTAQELRAME
-433 KSRQAEGVPDAA
+433 KGHQERNPETDMAH
-445 GAGKGS
+445 KGS
-451 AAGGQKGPT
+451 DMGEQAGGK
-460 RKEVSGQDT
+460 RHRE
-469 GRTKAPESDG
+469 
-479 QQTGILE
+479 
-486 EEGEASALAQME
+486 M
-498 PQALQPEET
+498 PEET
-507 GGLNERQREAVER
+507 DASGRQDSELPGEAAGPGDSKAKAEAGSRSAGLNPRQQEAVER
-520 VGRSVAVIAGPGA
+520 IAPSVAVIAGPGA
-533 GKTRTLIARLNHL
+533 GKTRTLTYRLRYL
-546 LETRGIPPEEIT
+546 LEKRGIAPEEIT
-558 AVTFTNKAAEEMRAR
+558 AVTFTNKAAEELRAR
-573 TADSSQG
+573 MEAESAVR
-580 EGKLRK
+580 EGQPGPLSGN
-586 DARKGQKCQKD
+586 RKGRRATDIQ
-597 LKNRNA
+597 
-603 ADVWIGTFHAICSRF
+603 IGTFHAICSRF
-618 LQEAGRSFVVADEGL
+618 LQEAGLSFVVADEGL
-633 QVELA
+633 QMELA
-638 EKALREFGKKDS
+638 QRALREFDGKES

-657 LSRAKNGL
+657 LSKEKNGL
-665 TGSLTGTGASDAFA
+665 YDDSEPADR
-679 AVKNPDGQ
+679 KNP
-687 PGSGKD
+687 
-693 SALGFLPGESQ
+693 
-704 NRRVYEYYQKLLRQA
+704 RIYEYYQKLLRQA
-719 DALDY
+719 GALDY
-724 DDLLLETVRL
+724 DDLLLETLRL
-734 LEELPEDAP
+734 LGELPEEAP
-743 QRRRF
+743 ERRCF

-764 HLVKEWGRGGMEL
+764 RLVREWSRGGKEL

-799 RLEEEYP
+799 RLGGERP
-806 DTAVIRLEE
+806 DLVPIRLEE
-815 NYRSAPAILHGALG
+815 NYRSAPPILNAALG
-829 VISHNEGGQRRMAAK
+829 LISHNPGRPRRMK
-844 AGKGEDR
+844 AMAGHAER
-851 DGLPVRIVSAEDER
+851 PAPPVRIVSAEDER

-888 RDGTQ
+888 RNSAG
-893 EGRRV
+893 ENRAV

-958 SSKMLCRRLLG
+958 ASEALCHRLLTPA
-969 SLLGEGREE
+969 LGEGREE
-978 ALALLAEKYRK
+978 RIGLLVEKYRK
-989 KAKKGKPVK
+989 KVRKSRPVK
-998 LLEEWG
+998 LLKEWSG
-1004 NDISFAGSEAMK
+1004 DVRPENPDNMK

-1027 MESFLHTLSFGEDGD
+1027 MEGFLQTLSFGEDGD
-1042 IRRNSGRKFTAD
+1042 VRRNGGRKFTAD

-1073 LYGMDEGRLPLTVG
+1073 LYGMDKGRFPLEFG
-1087 GGEADLEEERRLCYV
+1087 GGGTDMEEERRLCYV

-1114 CGGEPSPFL
+1114 GGKESSPFL
-1123 REIPSGDVIREQAG
+1123 QELPTGCVSREQA
-1137 REDKEAVEA
+1137 EKEEEVQA
-1146 VQMSLFDMIL
+1146 VQMSLFDLM
-1156 G
+1156 

>member
-31 KKGIHIVGTGDFTHP
+31 KKGIHILGTGDFTHP

-67 KEYRIGGAGESGM
+67 KEYRIGGAGDSGI

-95 KGDRVRKVHSL
+95 KGDCVRKVHSL
-106 LLLPGLEAA
+106 LILPGLEAA
-115 EALARRLELIGNI
+115 ETLARRLELIGNI

-146 MLETCPEGIYVPA
+146 MLETAPDAVYVPA

-171 FSGFETIEECFE
+171 FSGFDTIEECFE
-183 DLTPHIHAL
+183 DLTPHIRAL

-216 NSDAHSPAK
+216 NSDAHSPGK

-237 SYRGLTDAIQEGKGL
+237 SYQNLAGAIQEGKGL

-276 ISPQETAKY
+276 ISPRETAGY
-285 GGRCPVCGKKITIGV
+285 GNKCPVCGKKITIGV

-306 LADADREEGFLLPSG
+306 LADREEGFVLPTG
-321 RPFQSL
+321 RPFESL

-333 IGASMGISPAGKK
+333 IGASMGISAAGKK
-346 AVEKYEQMIG
+346 AAETYERMTG
-356 SLGPEFAILREIP
+356 ALGPEFAILREVP

-376 AGPLLAEGIR
+376 AGPLVAEGIR

-399 DGEYGKIGLLTPE
+399 DGEYGKIGLFSPE

-421 SLFTAEEMRAME
+421 SFFTAEELQLM
-433 KSRQAEGVPDAA
+433 K
-445 GAGKGS
+445 KGS
-451 AAGGQKGPT
+451 GKKQVPEAFGQQIETEKAEEIAL
-460 RKEVSGQDT
+460 RK
-469 GRTKAPESDG
+469 PESG
-479 QQTGILE
+479 TE
-486 EEGEASALAQME
+486 TEAIAQR
-498 PQALQPEET
+498 T
-507 GGLNERQREAVER
+507 DSLNQRQRDAVER

-533 GKTRTLIARLNHL
+533 GKTRTLIARLRHL
-546 LETRGIPPEEIT
+546 LDERGIAPEEIT

-573 TADSSQG
+573 IEDESVVA
-580 EGKLRK
+580 
-586 DARKGQKCQKD
+586 KGRPGR
-597 LKNRNA
+597 LSENRRGRRTS
-603 ADVWIGTFHAICSRF
+603 DIQIGTFHAICSRF
-618 LQEAGRSFVVADEGL
+618 LQEAGLSFVVADEGL
-633 QVELA
+633 QMELA
-638 EKALREFGKKDS
+638 EKTLREFDGKEAPK
-650 PGKFLQE
+650 KFLQE
-657 LSRAKNGL
+657 LSKEKNGL
-665 TGSLTGTGASDAFA
+665 YGNDAEPDDR
-679 AVKNPDGQ
+679 KNPCMYQ
-687 PGSGKD
+687 H
-693 SALGFLPGESQ
+693 
-704 NRRVYEYYQKLLRQA
+704 YQKLLRQA
-719 DALDY
+719 GALDY
-724 DDLLLETVRL
+724 DDLLLETMHL

-743 QRRRF
+743 QRRPF

-756 QDINPLQY
+756 QDVNPLQY
-764 HLVKEWGRGGMEL
+764 RLVREWSRGGREL

-799 RLEEEYP
+799 RLEEERP
-806 DTAVIRLEE
+806 DLVTIRLEE
-815 NYRSAPAILHGALG
+815 NYRCAPSILKAALG
-829 VISHNEGGQRRMAAK
+829 VISRNTGQARRMK
-844 AGKGEDR
+844 AMAGYAEHGECIP
-851 DGLPVRIVSAEDER
+851 GLPVRMVSAEDER

-888 RDGTQ
+888 QRGAG
-893 EGRRV
+893 ENRAV

-923 EGIPYVVAGR
+923 EGIPYLVAGR
-933 EDFLREREVRAAL
+933 EDFLQEREARAAL

-952 LYPGEE
+952 LYPNEE
-958 SSKMLCRRLLG
+958 AAEALCRRLLG
-969 SLLGEGREE
+969 PVLGEGREE
-978 ALALLAEKYRK
+978 GIELLVEKYRK
-989 KAKKGKPVK
+989 KVRKSRPVK

-1004 NDISFAGSEAMK
+1004 GDVRPENPDTMK

-1027 MESFLHTLSFGEDGD
+1027 MENFLQTLSFGEDGD
-1042 IRRNSGRKFTAD
+1042 VRRNGGRKFTAD

-1073 LYGMDEGRLPLTVG
+1073 LYGMDRGRFPLEFG
-1087 GGEADLEEERRLCYV
+1087 GGDADMEEERRLCYV

-1114 CGGEPSPFL
+1114 SGKESSPFL
-1123 REIPSGDVIREQAG
+1123 QELPTECVSQEQA
-1137 REDKEAVEA
+1137 EKEEEVQA
-1146 VQMSLFDMIL
+1146 VQMSLFDLM
-1156 G
+1156 